1 MSTTAAKPYTIERYE
16 DERAWKRARLT
27 GVGAS
32 EAAAVVRLS
41 KFQGEFGLYWRK
53 IEGRVEDEEGDAN
66 LGAMAEWGHRHE
78 PALSEWF
85 RERTDHGMFAI
96 HDPGDYT
103 IFRSVER
110 PHMFATVDRMV
121 TGPLHDRGPYP
132 LELKASWFSAA
143 REWGARIPIGFQC
156 QLQMQLYVTGATA
169 GFFAVLLN
177 GYDARWYRMER
188 HDRFIK
194 RLCDRVDAFWDRVV
208 RRDPPEPDGHK
219 ASLAKL
225 FELHP
230 EASAREVVDL
240 PTELA
245 ACGAAWDAAAQAE
258 KDAQR
263 RKDEIKA
270 RVMARI
276 GDATH
281 ARLPD
286 DSGFAW
292 TNTARGR
299 QFRRV
304 ERVADQEQ

>member
-1 MSTTAAKPYTIERYE
+1 LRI
-16 DERAWKRARLT
+16 
-27 GVGAS
+27 V
-32 EAAAVVRLS
+32 
-41 KFQGEFGLYWRK
+41 
-53 IEGRVEDEEGDAN
+53 N
-66 LGAMAEWGHRHE
+66 
-78 PALSEWF
+78 
-85 RERTDHGMFAI
+85 
-96 HDPGDYT
+96 PGDYT

-110 PHMFATVDRMV
+110 PHMFATVDRLIYDGAEMV
-121 TGPLHDRGPYP
+121 AF
-132 LELKASWFSAA
+132 LEMKAAYFAA
-143 REWGARIPIGFQC
+143 FKEWNQRVPIAYMVQC
-156 QLQMQLYVTGATA
+156 QQTIYVLGVQY
-169 GFFAVLLN
+169 GYIAVLGN
-177 GYDARWYRMER
+177 GYDFRWYRVER